1 MDNQTNAS
9 ITQAICQL
17 FHQHLMEHPFPLENR
32 DLHSLLEL
40 LHTTYAEI
48 RTDDPES
55 VKLAFRRLDECME
68 AADLDINNEV
78 FSIVCQIYCAAEE
91 QAFLDG
97 VRIGA
102 QMVKEL
108 YTG

>member
-9 ITQAICQL
+9 ITHAVCQL
-17 FHQHLMEHPFPLENR
+17 FYQHLMEHPFPLENR

-40 LHTTYAEI
+40 LHTAYAEI
-48 RTDDPES
+48 RTDDPET
-55 VKLAFRRLDECME
+55 VKQAFRRFDKCME
-68 AADLDINNEV
+68 AADLDTNNAV
-78 FSIVCQIYCAAEE
+78 FSIVCQIYCATEE

-97 VRIGA
+97 VQMGA
-102 QMVKEL
+102 QLVKEL